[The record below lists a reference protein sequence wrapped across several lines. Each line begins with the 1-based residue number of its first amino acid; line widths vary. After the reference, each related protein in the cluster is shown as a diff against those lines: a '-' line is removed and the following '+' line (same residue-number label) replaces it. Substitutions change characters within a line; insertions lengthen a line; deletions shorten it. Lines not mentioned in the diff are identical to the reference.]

1 MPETIEVL
9 ITLPFPEDLLAQLR
23 GVSPRLNITVQ
34 KARVPEDVPGNVWKR
49 TEVLYT
55 NRVLPTP
62 DQVPKLRWIQFH
74 WAGVDHAVDDPLLQ
88 KRDLVATTL
97 SGAAAPQMAEYVLMM
112 LLALGHH
119 LPDMIDHQNRTEWP
133 KDRWE
138 RFGPQE
144 LSESTV
150 GIVGYGSIG
159 RQIARLL
166 RGFGA
171 TILATK
177 RDVMHPEDEGY
188 VPKGLG
194 DLAGEFV
201 RRLYPP
207 QALVSMIKECDF
219 VVITVPLTEET
230 KNLIGEREIGALK
243 PSAYLVD
250 VSRGGILDQ
259 EALII
264 ALRER
269 RIGGA
274 ALDVFPE
281 EPLPPESPLWNFPN
295 VIISPHISGNTPFYD
310 ERAVELFSEN
320 LHRYL
325 AGMPLFNRID
335 PGRGY

>member
-281 EPLPPESPLWNFPN
+281 EPLPSESPLWNFPN

>member
-9 ITLPFPEDLLAQLR
+9 ITLPFPEDLVNQLR
-23 GVSPRLNITVQ
+23 SVSPRLNITIH
-34 KARVPEDVPGNVWKR
+34 KARTPEDVSANVWKR

-74 WAGVDHAVDDPLLQ
+74 WAGVDHAIDDPILR
-88 KRDLVATTL
+88 KPDLVATTL
-97 SGAAAPQMAEYVLMM
+97 SGAATPQMAEYVMMM

-119 LPDMIDHQNRTEWP
+119 LPDMVDHQSRIEWP

-138 RFGPQE
+138 RFSPQE

-166 RGFGA
+166 HAFGA

-188 VPKGLG
+188 SPKGLG
-194 DLAGEFV
+194 DPASEFV

-219 VVITVPLTEET
+219 VVITVPLTPET
-230 KNLIGEREIGALK
+230 ENLIGEREIAALK
-243 PSAYLVD
+243 PTAYLVD
-250 VSRGGILDQ
+250 VSRGGILNQ
-259 EALII
+259 EALIT

-274 ALDVFPE
+274 ALDVFPQ

-295 VIISPHISGNTPFYD
+295 VIISPHIAGNTPRYD

-320 LHRYL
+320 LRRYL
-325 AGMPLFNRID
+325 AGLPLYNLIN
-335 PGRGY
+335 PERGY

>member
-1 MPETIEVL
+1 MPEIIEIL
-9 ITLPFPEDLLAQLR
+9 ITLPFPEDLVNQLR
-23 GVSPRLNITVQ
+23 SVSPRLNITVQ
-34 KARVPEDVPGNVWKR
+34 KARAPEEVPANVWKR

-55 NRVLPTP
+55 NRVLPTA
-62 DQVPKLRWIQFH
+62 DQAPKLRWIQFH
-74 WAGVDHAVDDPLLQ
+74 WAGVDHAIDDPILR
-88 KRDLVATTL
+88 KPDLVATTL
-97 SGAAAPQMAEYVLMM
+97 SGAAAPQMAEYVIMM

-119 LPDMIDHQNRTEWP
+119 LPDMIDHQSRSEWP

-138 RFGPQE
+138 RFSPQE

-166 RGFGA
+166 HAFGA

-188 VPKGLG
+188 SPKGLG
-194 DLAGEFV
+194 DPSGEFV

-219 VVITVPLTEET
+219 VVITIPLTPET
-230 KNLIGEREIGALK
+230 ENLIGEREIAALK
-243 PSAYLVD
+243 ATACLVD
-250 VSRGGILDQ
+250 VSRGGILNQ
-259 EALII
+259 EALIT

-281 EPLPPESPLWNFPN
+281 EPLPPDSPLWNFPN
-295 VIISPHISGNTPFYD
+295 VIISPHISGNTPRYD

-320 LHRYL
+320 LRRYL
-325 AGMPLFNRID
+325 AGVPLYNLID
-335 PGRGY
+335 PERGY

>member
-9 ITLPFPEDLLAQLR
+9 ITLPFPEELLAQLR

-34 KARVPEDVPGNVWKR
+34 KARAPEDVPGNVWKR

-74 WAGVDHAVDDPLLQ
+74 WAGVDHAIDDPLLQ
-88 KRDLVATTL
+88 KPDLVATTL
-97 SGAAAPQMAEYVLMM
+97 SGAAAPQMAEYVLMT

-119 LPDMIDHQNRTEWP
+119 LPEMIDHQNRTEWP

-138 RFGPQE
+138 RFSPQE

-166 RGFGA
+166 QRFSA
-171 TILATK
+171 TVLATK

-188 VPKGLG
+188 APKGLG
-194 DLAGEFV
+194 DPAGEFV

-207 QALVSMIKECDF
+207 QALVSMIKECDY
-219 VVITVPLTEET
+219 VVITVPLTVET
-230 KNLIGEREIGALK
+230 ENLIGEKEIGAFK

-250 VSRGGILDQ
+250 VSRGGILNQ
-259 EALII
+259 EALIN

-325 AGMPLFNRID
+325 AGMALYNLID
-335 PGRGY
+335 LERGY